1 MGRRK
6 RQSHGRGDP
15 GQPRHDCDGL
25 AGSRLSP
32 LAGDVEGKLLQ
43 ARVHGDHLW
52 WSGLLVSRPVA
63 GTLTRRYPLEIVA
76 HSAHPKID
84 RALTEVGS
92 EIASITPSSVERAS
106 RDLVQYLSP
115 TPLQYSRAFTDKA
128 RCHVHIKVESIQ
140 PIRAFKVRG
149 ALTKVMRLHPEKGSA
164 GVITASAGNHGQGVA
179 YAAAVFK
186 IPATVYVPETA
197 NQLKVEAIRRLGA
210 TVVLAGRNYNDAYLE
225 AMRHQE
231 EGGATFVHAFND
243 PDVIAGQGSIAVELL
258 RDLEDFDTVLVPI
271 GGGGLIG
278 GIALYLKESRPK
290 VRVIGVEPA
299 GADGMHRSLQA
310 GRVVTLERVNTI
322 ADGLAA
328 SAPGKL
334 TLELAQRYVDEVVLV
349 QDAEML
355 RAIRLLFEWEH
366 LLAEPAGA
374 AALAA
379 LLYHYSPA
387 PNEKVVAILSGANVT
402 DEVMIR
408 ALKSR

>member
-1 MGRRK
+1 M
-6 RQSHGRGDP
+6 
-15 GQPRHDCDGL
+15 
-25 AGSRLSP
+25 
-32 LAGDVEGKLLQ
+32 
-43 ARVHGDHLW
+43 
-52 WSGLLVSRPVA
+52 
-63 GTLTRRYPLEIVA
+63 
-76 HSAHPKID
+76 
-84 RALTEVGS
+84 TEVGS
-92 EIASITPSSVERAS
+92 EIASVTPGSVERAA
-106 RDLVQYLSP
+106 RDLAAYLPP
-115 TPLQYSRAFTDKA
+115 TPLQYSRAFTEKA
-128 RCHVHIKVESIQ
+128 LCHVHIKVESIQ

-149 ALTKVMRLHPEKGSA
+149 ALTKIMRLHPEKGSA

-197 NQLKVEAIRRLGA
+197 NQLKVDAIRRLGA
-210 TVVLAGRNYNDAYLE
+210 TVIPAGRNYNDAYLE
-225 AMRHQE
+225 ATRHQE

-258 RDLEDFDTVLVPI
+258 HDLDDFDTVLVPI

-278 GIALYLKESRPK
+278 GISLYLKESRPK
-290 VRVIGVEPA
+290 VRVIGVEPT
-299 GADGMHRSLQA
+299 GADGMYRSLQA
-310 GRVVTLERVNTI
+310 GRIVTLERVDTI

-328 SAPGKL
+328 SGPGKL
-334 TLELAQRYVDEVVLV
+334 TLELAQRYVDEVILV
-349 QDAEML
+349 QDTEML

-387 PNEKVVAILSGANVT
+387 PNEKVVVLLSGANVT
-402 DEVMIR
+402 DEVMIS

>member
-1 MGRRK
+1 VR
-6 RQSHGRGDP
+6 
-15 GQPRHDCDGL
+15 
-25 AGSRLSP
+25 
-32 LAGDVEGKLLQ
+32 
-43 ARVHGDHLW
+43 
-52 WSGLLVSRPVA
+52 
-63 GTLTRRYPLEIVA
+63 
-76 HSAHPKID
+76 
-84 RALTEVGS
+84 EVGS
-92 EIASITPSSVERAS
+92 EVAGITPSSVERAA
-106 RDLVQYLSP
+106 RELATYLPP
-115 TPLQYSRAFTDKA
+115 TPLQYSRAFTHKA
-128 RCHVHIKVESIQ
+128 GCHVHIKIESIQ

-149 ALTKVMRLHPEKGSA
+149 ALTKIMRLHPEKGSA

-210 TVVLAGRNYNDAYLE
+210 TVVPAGRNYNDAYLE

-231 EGGATFVHAFND
+231 QGGATFVHAFND

-258 RDLEDFDTVLVPI
+258 NDLEHFDTVLVPI

-278 GIALYLKESRPK
+278 GIAMYLKQKRPG

-299 GADGMHRSLQA
+299 GADGMRRSLEA
-310 GRVVTLERVNTI
+310 GRVVTLDRVNTI

-328 SAPGKL
+328 SAPGQL

-349 QDAEML
+349 QDDEML

-387 PNEKVVAILSGANVT
+387 PNERVVVVLSGANVT

>member
-1 MGRRK
+1 VR
-6 RQSHGRGDP
+6 
-15 GQPRHDCDGL
+15 
-25 AGSRLSP
+25 
-32 LAGDVEGKLLQ
+32 
-43 ARVHGDHLW
+43 
-52 WSGLLVSRPVA
+52 
-63 GTLTRRYPLEIVA
+63 
-76 HSAHPKID
+76 
-84 RALTEVGS
+84 EVGS
-92 EIASITPSSVERAS
+92 EVGGITPSSVERAA
-106 RDLVQYLSP
+106 RELATYLPP
-115 TPLQYSRAFTDKA
+115 TPLQYSRAFTHKA
-128 RCHVHIKVESIQ
+128 GCHVHIKIESIQ

-149 ALTKVMRLHPEKGSA
+149 ALTKIMRLHPEKGSA

-210 TVVLAGRNYNDAYLE
+210 TVVPAGRNYNDAYLE

-231 EGGATFVHAFND
+231 QGGATFVHAFND

-258 RDLEDFDTVLVPI
+258 NDLEHFDTVLVPI

-278 GIALYLKESRPK
+278 GIAMYLKQKRPG

-299 GADGMHRSLQA
+299 GADGMRRSLEA
-310 GRVVTLERVNTI
+310 GRVVTLDRVNTI

-328 SAPGKL
+328 SAPGQL

-349 QDAEML
+349 QDDEML

-387 PNEKVVAILSGANVT
+387 PNERVVVILSGANVT

>member
-1 MGRRK
+1 LGEVE
-6 RQSHGRGDP
+6 
-15 GQPRHDCDGL
+15 
-25 AGSRLSP
+25 AG
-32 LAGDVEGKLLQ
+32 VEGITAEAVEQ
-43 ARVHGDHLW
+43 A
-52 WSGLLVSRPVA
+52 A
-63 GTLTRRYPLEIVA
+63 
-76 HSAHPKID
+76 
-84 RALTEVGS
+84 TEL
-92 EIASITPSSVERAS
+92 AR
-106 RDLVQYLSP
+106 YLSP
-115 TPLQYSRAFTDKA
+115 TPLQYSRAFTAKA
-128 RCHVHIKVESIQ
+128 GCHVHIKIEGIQ

-149 ALTKVMRLHPEKGSA
+149 ALTKIMRLHPEKGSA

-197 NQLKVEAIRRLGA
+197 NQLKVDAIKRLGA
-210 TVVLAGRNYNDAYLE
+210 TVVPAGRNYNDAYLE
-225 AMRHQE
+225 AMRQQE

-278 GIALYLKESRPK
+278 GIALYLKELRPK
-290 VRVIGVEPA
+290 VRVIGVEPS

-310 GRVVTLERVNTI
+310 SRVVTLERVNTI

-349 QDAEML
+349 QDAELL

>member
-1 MGRRK
+1 MCTFPRFDPVEVV
-6 RQSHGRGDP
+6 SHP
-15 GQPRHDCDGL
+15 P
-25 AGSRLSP
+25 
-32 LAGDVEGKLLQ
+32 
-43 ARVHGDHLW
+43 
-52 WSGLLVSRPVA
+52 
-63 GTLTRRYPLEIVA
+63 I
-76 HSAHPKID
+76 ID
-84 RALTEVGS
+84 RALREVESGT
-92 EIASITPSSVERAS
+92 AGITPSSVEAAA
-106 RDLVQYLSP
+106 RDLAPYLTP

-128 RCHVHIKVESIQ
+128 RCYVHIKVESIQ

-149 ALTKVMRLHPEKGSA
+149 ALTKVMRLHPEQRSA
-164 GVITASAGNHGQGVA
+164 GVVTASAGNHGQGVA
-179 YAAAVFK
+179 YAAATFK

-210 TVVLAGRNYNDAYLE
+210 QVVPAGRNYNDAYLE

-231 EGGATFVHAFND
+231 QSAATFVHAFDD

-258 RDLEDFDTVLVPI
+258 RDLEDINTVIVPI

-278 GIALYLKESRPK
+278 GISMYLKEKRPQ
-290 VRVIGVEPA
+290 VRVIGVEPV
-299 GADGMHRSLQA
+299 GADGMRRSLEA
-310 GRVVTLERVNTI
+310 NRIVTLDRVNTI

-334 TLELAQRYVDEVVLV
+334 TFELAKRYVDEVMLV
-349 QDAEML
+349 EETEML
-355 RAIRLLFEWEH
+355 RAIRLVFEWEH

-379 LLYHYSPA
+379 LLYHYSPG
-387 PNEKVVAILSGANVT
+387 PNEKVVVVLSGANVT